1 MLRNASDIFLTQI
14 ISRNFIDTLE
24 GVITNSKTSPV
35 VRERLIEVLAAAA
48 FIANSRT
55 W

>member
-14 ISRNFIDTLE
+14 ISYNFIDTLE
-24 GVITNSKTSPV
+24 GVIKNSRTSPV
-35 VRERLIEVLAAAA
+35 VRERLMEVLAAVA
-48 FIANSRT
+48 FIAISRT